1 MQKQNVNQEKEKA
14 RKTLQNN
21 LFTIIFAFIFCLI
34 VSNPSF
40 AVGETQ
46 IPVSQSYT
54 EALQSATN
62 QINSPQPTTTAQT
75 PENKDETLAHQAV
88 TGSIDEA
95 ANAIKNQTEPQSVVG
110 EEIKKQ
116 TKTKKSY
123 MNIIFK
129 FILAMVWVCIS
140 SIIIFIILISY
151 KKLILKG
158 KSITPTYESMA
169 ESLDS
174 PKNFK
179 EAIKLFLDKT
189 KWN

>member
-1 MQKQNVNQEKEKA
+1 MQN
-14 RKTLQNN
+14 RI
-21 LFTIIFAFIFCLI
+21 FTIALIALCTIFIN
-34 VSNPSF
+34 VKSF
-40 AVGETQ
+40 AVDEIQT
-46 IPVSQSYT
+46 PVSQSYT
-54 EALQSATN
+54 DTVQSATN
-62 QINSPQPTTTAQT
+62 QITTQQQTSPVST
-75 PENKDETLAHQAV
+75 EDKNETLAHQAV

-95 ANAIKNQTEPQSVVG
+95 ANAIKNQTEQQSVVG
-110 EEIKKQ
+110 NEIKKQ

-140 SIIIFIILISY
+140 SVIIFIILISY

-158 KSITPTYESMA
+158 KPITPTYESMA
-169 ESLDS
+169 ESLDT

-189 KWN
+189 KWD

>member
-1 MQKQNVNQEKEKA
+1 MQSKIFKI
-14 RKTLQNN
+14 
-21 LFTIIFAFIFCLI
+21 LFSLIFCFI
-34 VSNPSF
+34 IINPSF

-54 EALQSATN
+54 DAVQSATN
-62 QINSPQPTTTAQT
+62 QINTQQQTVTTQA
-75 PENKDETLAHQAV
+75 PENKNETLAHQAV

-95 ANAIKNQTEPQSVVG
+95 ANALKNQTEQQSIVSN
-110 EEIKKQ
+110 EIKKQ

-123 MNIIFK
+123 VNIIFK

-140 SIIIFIILISY
+140 SVIIFIILISY

-158 KSITPTYESMA
+158 KPITPTYESLA
-169 ESLDS
+169 ESLET

-189 KWN
+189 KWD

>member
-1 MQKQNVNQEKEKA
+1 MLKLNDNQEKEKV
-14 RKTLQNN
+14 RKLLQNKII
-21 LFTIIFAFIFCLI
+21 TIIFSLISCFIFT
-34 VSNPSF
+34 NPSF
-40 AVGETQ
+40 AVGEAQ
-46 IPVSQSYT
+46 VPVSQSYT
-54 EALQSATN
+54 EAIQSATN
-62 QINSPQPTTTAQT
+62 QINTQQQN
-75 PENKDETLAHQAV
+75 ENNTETLAHQAV

-95 ANAIKNQTEPQSVVG
+95 ANAIKNQNEKQSIIG
-110 EEIKKQ
+110 NEIKKQ

-123 MNIIFK
+123 VNIIFK

-140 SIIIFIILISY
+140 SVIIFIILISY

-158 KSITPTYESMA
+158 KPITPTYEST
-169 ESLDS
+169 EGSLDT

>member
-1 MQKQNVNQEKEKA
+1 MKKVLWNSI
-14 RKTLQNN
+14 
-21 LFTIIFAFIFCLI
+21 FTIIFVLSSCFIAI
-34 VSNPSF
+34 NPVF
-40 AVGETQ
+40 AVGEIQ
-46 IPVSQSYT
+46 APVSQSYT
-54 EALQSATN
+54 DAIQSATN
-62 QINSPQPTTTAQT
+62 KANTQQQN
-75 PENKDETLAHQAV
+75 ENKNETLAHQAV

-95 ANAIKNQTEPQSVVG
+95 ANAIKNQNEKQSIIG
-110 EEIKKQ
+110 NEIKKQ

-123 MNIIFK
+123 VNIIFK

-140 SIIIFIILISY
+140 SVIIFIILISY

-158 KSITPTYESMA
+158 KPITPTYEST
-169 ESLDS
+169 EGSLDT

>member
-1 MQKQNVNQEKEKA
+1 M
-14 RKTLQNN
+14 RKVLQNN
-21 LFTIIFAFIFCLI
+21 FLVVILTFLCCVFI
-34 VSNPSF
+34 NTQTF

-46 IPVSQSYT
+46 VPVSQSYT
-54 EALQSATN
+54 DAIQSV
-62 QINSPQPTTTAQT
+62 TTQGAGIQQT
-75 PENKDETLAHQAV
+75 QTENANETLAHQAV

-95 ANAIKNQTEPQSVVG
+95 ANAIQNQTEQKSIVG
-110 EEIKKQ
+110 NAIKKQ
-116 TKTKKSY
+116 TKTKRSY
-123 MNIIFK
+123 VNIIFK

-151 KKLILKG
+151 KRLILKG
-158 KSITPTYESMA
+158 KAITPTYEST
-169 ESLDS
+169 EQSLDT

>member
-1 MQKQNVNQEKEKA
+1 MLNKVISI
-14 RKTLQNN
+14 T
-21 LFTIIFAFIFCLI
+21 FIVICSIFINAK
-34 VSNPSF
+34 SF

-46 IPVSQSYT
+46 VPVSQSYT
-54 EALQSATN
+54 DVVQSAAN
-62 QINSPQPTTTAQT
+62 QITTPQQTTTQT
-75 PENKDETLAHQAV
+75 TEDKNETLAHQAV

-95 ANAIKNQTEPQSVVG
+95 ANAIKNQTEQQNVIG
-110 EEIKKQ
+110 NEIKKQ
-116 TKTKKSY
+116 TKTRKSY
-123 MNIIFK
+123 TNIIFK

-140 SIIIFIILISY
+140 SIVIFIILLSY

-158 KSITPTYESMA
+158 KSITPTYESTA
-169 ESLDS
+169 ESLDT